1 MEQVIHGGTFEFNNE
16 EVTIP
21 VDPFQDALDYDY
33 TVVFIKTNPYQG
45 GYYIFY
51 AYSQEPFK
59 FSSFANGLCAK
70 NTLVIRRY
78 TTYDSVFV
86 DFYSH
91 TSPDSTTWGMVLP
104 PSPGSTLV
112 YTNYDI
118 VDTENDDVIYPSNA
132 VNYPFFDNTTQIT
145 NSTYSY
151 MFISPRRLFKNR

>member
-1 MEQVIHGGTFEFNNE
+1 MQVTLGGIFEFNNE

-33 TVVFIKTNPYQG
+33 TCVYIKSNPYQG

-59 FSSFANGLCAK
+59 FSSFMNVIVAK

-78 TTYDSVFV
+78 TTYDDTFV
-86 DFYSH
+86 NFYSN
-91 TSPDSTTWGMVLP
+91 TIPDSTTWGQGVLD
-104 PSPGSTLV
+104 SNTSSLV

-118 VDTENDDVIYPSNA
+118 VDVDSDVVVYPSNA
-132 VNYPFFDNTTQIT
+132 VTFPFFDNTTQII

-151 MFISPRRLFKNR
+151 MFISPRLIFKNR